1 MSVPMLDLAAQNV
14 VVKQKVLNGLSTLI
28 DRCTFVLGENVTG
41 LEADLAGYSGA
52 AFAVGMSS
60 GTDALLVALMA
71 LGVGHGD
78 EVILPSFTFFA
89 TGGVVARLGAVPVF
103 VDIDPVTFNIAPRAV
118 EAAITARTKAIM
130 PVHLFGQLAD
140 MPKIMEIANSKGIP
154 VIEDAC
160 QSLGAKGWGKSAGQF
175 GQITGC
181 SFYPTKNLGAFGDAG
196 STLIRNDE
204 SLTQKVRRL
213 RVHGMEP
220 VYVHHEVGMNGRLDE
235 FQALVL
241 RAKLPFLEGWH
252 EGRRKN
258 AKWYMQRMK
267 SLSQDDL
274 QLPLE
279 VVPDGRHIY
288 NQFTVRVKRGRRDKL
303 QAHLKAQGIGSA
315 IFYPI
320 SLHKQPCFEYLGYK
334 KGSLPE
340 TELASEEV
348 LSLPVYPEM
357 TEAMLEEV
365 AKSVLSFYNDSK

>member
-1 MSVPMLDLAAQNV
+1 MSVPMLDLVAQNV
-14 VVKQKVLNGLSTLI
+14 VVKQKVMDGLSTLI
-28 DRCTFVLGENVTG
+28 DRCTFVLGENVVG
-41 LEADLAGYSGA
+41 LETDMVSYSGSK
-52 AFAVGMSS
+52 FAVGMSS

-103 VDIDPVTFNIAPRAV
+103 VDIDPVTFNATPQAI
-118 EAAITARTKAIM
+118 ESAITTRTKAIM

-140 MPKIMEIANSKGIP
+140 MPKIMKIADSKGIP

-160 QSLGAKGWGKSAGQF
+160 QSLGAKGWDKNAGQF
-175 GQITGC
+175 GQLTGC
-181 SFYPTKNLGAFGDAG
+181 SYYPTKNLGAFGDAG
-196 STLIRNDE
+196 ITLIRDDE
-204 SLTQKVRRL
+204 ALAQKVRRL

-220 VYVHHEVGMNGRLDE
+220 VYVHHEVGINGRLDE

-258 AKWYMQRMK
+258 AKWYMQRMQA
-267 SLSQDDL
+267 LSQDDL
-274 QLPLE
+274 QLPIE
-279 VVPDGRHIY
+279 AVPDGRHIY
-288 NQFTVRVKRGRRDKL
+288 NQFTVRVKRGRRNEL
-303 QAHLKAQGIGSA
+303 QAYLKARGIGSA

-320 SLHKQPCFEYLGYK
+320 SLHQQPCFEYLEYE
-334 KGSLPE
+334 KGCLPE

-357 TEAMLEEV
+357 TEALLEEV
-365 AKSVLSFYNDSK
+365 AGAVMEFFGSK